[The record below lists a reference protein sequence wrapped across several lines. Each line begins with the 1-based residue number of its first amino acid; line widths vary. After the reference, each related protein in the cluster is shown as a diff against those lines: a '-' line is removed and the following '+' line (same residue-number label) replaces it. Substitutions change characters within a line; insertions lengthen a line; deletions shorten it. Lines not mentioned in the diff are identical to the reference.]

1 MKRNCFRLFVLS
13 FVAALLAAAAS
24 AGDVDRLVVNIPY
37 DFVVSG
43 KTLPAGT
50 YTVQRLSDYDEH
62 PLSISCVEHRTSAI
76 IVSGEVEPA
85 VQAHPSV
92 TFINSRNRYFLTR
105 IQTGQHVFNLRASNK
120 SVQEAANSKYLS
132 GNSETTKQ

>member
-1 MKRNCFRLFVLS
+1 MKRDPFRLLVL
-13 FVAALLAAAAS
+13 VCAAALLAAAAS
-24 AGDVDRLVVNIPY
+24 AGDLDRLVVNIPY

-92 TFINSRNRYFLTR
+92 TFLSSRNQHFLTR
-105 IQTGQHVFNLRASNK
+105 IQTGEHVFNLRVSK
-120 SVQEAANSKYLS
+120 KVVQEATNSQSLS
-132 GNSETTKQ
+132 GTSETTKH